1 VYAGSRRMFFGALP
15 GAVDVGV
22 GVGVVVDVGVGVG
35 VEEVPGV
42 VKLKGEDLY
51 SMPPTKAPTENVYA
65 VAGWRFL
72 TVSLALVSSSPAT
85 ATPLM

>member
-1 VYAGSRRMFFGALP
+1 MSPDPEKLSVSSADNTTGAV
-15 GAVDVGV
+15 AVDVGV
-22 GVGVVVDVGVGVG
+22 GVGDA
-35 VEEVPGV
+35 PAV
-42 VKLKGEDLY
+42 VKLKGADLY
-51 SMPPTKAPTENVYA
+51 SMPPTNAPTENVYA